1 MRVRLR
7 FLCVDLP
14 DLTGSRE
21 IDISGGATVEQAL
34 VEFAKIHDMEDTL
47 NKLPESMFLIGKH
60 TARLDTELQDKDELT
75 VLRILHGG

>member
-7 FLCVDLP
+7 FMCVDLP
-14 DLTGSRE
+14 DLTGSQE
-21 IDISGGATVEQAL
+21 IDIPGGTTVEQAV
-34 VEFAKIHDMEDTL
+34 VEFAKTNGLEDTL
-47 NKLPESMFLIGKH
+47 NKLPESMFLIGKN